1 MYEDQMQLKSCPK
14 GYRLET
20 HRAVS
25 PEDTLERI
33 EPLLP
38 QAGITRVADIT
49 GLDRI
54 GIPVFSCIRP
64 TAAGGAISVYNGK
77 GATPI
82 SARVSAI
89 MEGIERCSAE
99 MYREPAIAGRFS
111 EVSSEIAAID
121 PVDLILPDDAD
132 PDVIIPWVPGYDIIR
147 NEEVYVPAH
156 AVFHP
161 LPPGYHPLFRTNTNG
176 IASGNTLEEAVFH
189 GLMEV
194 IERDAWSIVEATRYT
209 GERIVDIGDSLCSEV
224 IDRFSQAGVDLILRN
239 ITSDLGI
246 PTCAAVADDTVL
258 CDPALLVTGMG
269 THTTPEIAILRA
281 LTEVAQS
288 RLTQIHGAR
297 EDTVV
302 ADMRRQIG
310 YERTKR
316 FNGYWFRENGDISYE
331 DLQRYVSDDLLT
343 DIQQVC
349 TLLDSAGYGRV
360 IVFDLTRPDIG
371 VPVVRVVVP
380 GLEVY
385 AMDQD
390 RLGDRCKHARRS
402 RLSRSKSSS

>member
-1 MYEDQMQLKSCPK
+1 MQLKNCPK
-14 GYRLET
+14 GYTIET

-25 PEDTLERI
+25 PESTLERI

-49 GLDRI
+49 GLDRL

-64 TAAGGAISVYNGK
+64 TAEGGAISVYNGK
-77 GATPI
+77 GATPVA
-82 SARVSAI
+82 ARVSAI

-99 MYREPAIAGRFS
+99 MHSDPIMLGRYSDVSRESSAIN
-111 EVSSEIAAID
+111 
-121 PVDLILPDDAD
+121 PKDLILPAGAD
-132 PDVIIPWVPGYDIIR
+132 PDAMIPWAAGYDIIN
-147 NEEVYVPAH
+147 NEEVLLPAH
-156 AVFHP
+156 AV
-161 LPPGYHPLFRTNTNG
+161 YHPLSHTYRPLHRTSTNG
-176 IASGNTLEEAVFH
+176 IASGNTLEEAIIH
-189 GLMEV
+189 GLLEV
-194 IERDAWSIVEATRYT
+194 IERDAWSLVEATRYT
-209 GERIVDIGDSLCSEV
+209 GNRIVDITDPMSLD
-224 IDRFSQAGVDLILRN
+224 IINRFSQEGIDLILRD
-239 ITSDLGI
+239 ITSDIGI

-269 THTTPEIAILRA
+269 THTTPEIALLRA

-316 FNGYWFRENGDISYE
+316 LNGYWFRENGDIPFNQLPGYS
-331 DLQRYVSDDLLT
+331 SDDLLV
-343 DIQQVC
+343 DIRHVC
-349 TLLDSAGYGRV
+349 DRIVSAGYDRV
-360 IVFDLTRPDIG
+360 IVSDLTQPDIG

-385 AMDQD
+385 AMDQE
-390 RLGDRCKHARRS
+390 RIGDRCIHARRS
-402 RLSRSKSSS
+402 RFPRPKSSS

>member
-1 MYEDQMQLKSCPK
+1 MI
-14 GYRLET
+14 ET

-25 PEDTLERI
+25 PESTLERI

-49 GLDRI
+49 GLDRL

-82 SARVSAI
+82 AARVSAI

-99 MYREPAIAGRFS
+99 METPPVIVARYSDLFSRQPA
-111 EVSSEIAAID
+111 VD
-121 PVDLILPDDAD
+121 PVDLILPPDAD
-132 PDVIIPWVPGYDIIR
+132 PNAPLPWVTGYDIIGD
-147 NEEVYVPAH
+147 EEVLLPAH
-156 AVFHP
+156 AVYHP
-161 LPPGYHPLFRTNTNG
+161 VAKTCSPLFRTNTNG
-176 IASGNTLEEAVFH
+176 IASGNTLEEAIFH

-209 GERIVDIGDSLCSEV
+209 GERIIEISDPMSREI
-224 IDRFSQAGVDLILRN
+224 IDRFSHAGVDLTIRN
-239 ITSDLGI
+239 ITSDIGI

-258 CDPALLVTGMG
+258 MDPSLLVTGMG
-269 THTTPEIAILRA
+269 THTTPEIAVLRS

-302 ADMRRQIG
+302 ADIRRQIG

-316 FNGYWFRENGDISYE
+316 LNGYWFRENGDVRFESLPTYT
-331 DLQRYVSDDLLT
+331 SDDLLT
-343 DIQQVC
+343 DIRHVC
-349 TLLDSAGYGRV
+349 SELASAGYDRV
-360 IVFDLTRPDIG
+360 IVSDLTRPDMG

-385 AMDQD
+385 AMDQE
-390 RLGDRCKHARRS
+390 RNGDRCKNARRS
-402 RLSRSKSSS
+402 RLPRSKPAA

>member
-1 MYEDQMQLKSCPK
+1 MI
-14 GYRLET
+14 ET

-25 PEDTLERI
+25 PESTLDRI

-38 QAGITRVADIT
+38 QTGITRVADIT
-49 GLDRI
+49 GLDRL
-54 GIPVFSCIRP
+54 GIPVYSCIRP

-77 GATPI
+77 GATPVA
-82 SARVSAI
+82 ARVSAI

-99 MYREPAIAGRFS
+99 MHTDPVL
-111 EVSSEIAAID
+111 VSRYSMLPGDIPAID
-121 PVDLILPDDAD
+121 PADLILPAGAD
-132 PDVIIPWVPGYDIIR
+132 PDAQIPWVEGYDIAG
-147 NEEVYVPAH
+147 NEPVLLPAH
-156 AVFHP
+156 AVCHP
-161 LPPGYHPLFRTNTNG
+161 LPPGYEPLFRTNTNG
-176 IASGNTLEEAVFH
+176 IASGNTLEEAIFH

-209 GERIVDIGDSLCSEV
+209 GKRITDITDPISSDLV
-224 IDRFSQAGVDLILRN
+224 DRFSQTGIDLILRD

-258 CDPALLVTGMG
+258 CDPSLLVTGMG
-269 THTTPEIAILRA
+269 THTTPEIAILRSI
-281 LTEVAQS
+281 TEVAQS

-316 FNGYWFRENGDISYE
+316 FNGYWFRENGTIPFVE
-331 DLQRYVSDDLLT
+331 LPTEPSDDLLT
-343 DIQQVC
+343 DIRHVC
-349 TLLDSAGYGRV
+349 DTLVSAGYERV
-360 IVFDLTRPDIG
+360 IVTDLTRPDIG

-380 GLEVY
+380 GLEVF
-385 AMDQD
+385 AMDQE
-390 RLGDRCKHARRS
+390 RSGERCRNARRN
-402 RLSRSKSSS
+402 RLSRSKPAA

>member
-1 MYEDQMQLKSCPK
+1 MQLKTCPK
-14 GYRLET
+14 GYMIET

-25 PEDTLERI
+25 PELTLERI

-49 GLDRI
+49 GLDRL

-64 TAAGGAISVYNGK
+64 TAEGGAISVYNGK
-77 GATPI
+77 GATPVA
-82 SARVSAI
+82 ARVSAI

-99 MYREPAIAGRFS
+99 MHSDPVKFGRYSDISREM
-111 EVSSEIAAID
+111 AAVD
-121 PVDLILPDDAD
+121 PVDLILPAGADRDAA
-132 PDVIIPWVPGYDIIR
+132 IPWAAGYDIIN
-147 NEEVYVPAH
+147 NEEVLLPAH
-156 AVFHP
+156 AV
-161 LPPGYHPLFRTNTNG
+161 YHPLSHVYRPLHRTNTNG
-176 IASGNTLEEAVFH
+176 IASGNTLEEAIIH
-189 GLMEV
+189 GLLEV
-194 IERDAWSIVEATRYT
+194 IERDAWSLVEASRYT
-209 GERIVDIGDSLCSEV
+209 GNRIIDITDPISSS
-224 IDRFSQAGVDLILRN
+224 IINRFSQEGVDLILRD
-239 ITSDLGI
+239 ITSDIGI

-269 THTTPEIAILRA
+269 THTAPEIALLRA

-316 FNGYWFRENGDISYE
+316 LNGYWFRENGDIPFERMPGHS
-331 DLQRYVSDDLLT
+331 SDDLLT
-343 DIQQVC
+343 DIRYVC
-349 TLLDSAGYGRV
+349 DRIVSAGFDRV
-360 IVFDLTRPDIG
+360 IVSDLTRPDIG
-371 VPVVRVVVP
+371 IPVVRVVVP

-390 RLGDRCKHARRS
+390 RIGERCRNARRS
-402 RLSRSKSSS
+402 RLPRPKSSS